1 VARFLICTKSAPGHV
16 NPGLPVAR
24 ELVARGNEVRWYTG
38 TAFRRRVEETGA
50 RWVPVR
56 AAPDF
61 FGRDSAADFKR
72 RVDPA
77 ADALRGLA
85 ALRFDLKHLCHDVA
99 ALEFEDVSAVLQDAP
114 ADVVITDPT
123 VLGGIYACERE
134 GLRRA
139 VLGISIL
146 ACRSLDTGPTFG
158 TKPRR
163 GPIGRLRNRLL
174 YALVDLALMRD
185 VTRYGDRI
193 REQLGL
199 PPSGLDFFDI
209 ALAGCDLWLQ
219 PTTPEFEYPR
229 SDLPGTVRF
238 IGPLLPAAPGL
249 FDPPAWWGDLQGGRP
264 VVLVT
269 QGTAR
274 GDPEELILPTLR
286 ALAADDCL
294 MVATTAGSPLPSD
307 LPANA
312 RAEEFLSYH
321 HLLPH
326 ADVLVTNAGY
336 GGVHFALAYGV
347 PIVCAG
353 RTEEKPEICAR
364 VAWAGVG
371 IDLRR
376 HTPKPARIRRA
387 VRRVL
392 RDPRYRHR
400 ARELGAG
407 FARCDAAGA
416 AADLL
421 ENLARSAG
429 DARGPVRASPRA

>member
-1 VARFLICTKSAPGHV
+1 VARFLICTKPAPAHV

-123 VLGGIYACERE
+123 VLGDIYACERE

-269 QGTAR
+269 H
-274 GDPEELILPTLR
+274 
-286 ALAADDCL
+286 
-294 MVATTAGSPLPSD
+294 V
-307 LPANA
+307 
-312 RAEEFLSYH
+312 
-321 HLLPH
+321 
-326 ADVLVTNAGY
+326 DVLVTNAGY

-392 RDPRYRHR
+392 RDPRYRRR
-400 ARELGAG
+400 ARELGAS

>member
-1 VARFLICTKSAPGHV
+1 VARFLICTKPAPGHV
-16 NPGLPVAR
+16 NPALPVAR
-24 ELVARGNEVRWYTG
+24 ELVGRGHEVRWYTG
-38 TAFRRRVEETGA
+38 TAFRKRVEETGA
-50 RWVPVR
+50 RWIPVR

-61 FGRDSAADFKR
+61 FGRDSAAEFKR

-77 ADALRGLA
+77 ADRLRGLA

-99 ALEFEDVSAVLQDAP
+99 ACEFEDVSAELRDAP

-123 VLGGIYACERE
+123 VIGAIYACERE
-134 GLRRA
+134 GLPRA

-146 ACRSLDTGPTFG
+146 ACRSLDTGPTLG
-158 TKPRR
+158 LKPRR
-163 GPIGRLRNRLL
+163 GPVGRLRNRLL

-193 REQLGL
+193 RGQLGL
-199 PPSGLDFFDI
+199 PPTGLSFFDI

-219 PTTPEFEYPR
+219 PTTPDFEYPR
-229 SDLPGTVRF
+229 SDLPGAVRF
-238 IGPLLPAAPGL
+238 IGPLLPALPER
-249 FDPPAWWGDLQGGRP
+249 FDPPAWWGDLEAGRP

-274 GDPEELILPTLR
+274 GDPAELILPTLR
-286 ALAADDCL
+286 ALAGEDL
-294 MVATTAGSPLPSD
+294 LVVATTAGSLLPSD

-312 RAEEFLSYH
+312 RVEDFLSYH

-326 ADVLVTNAGY
+326 VDVLVTNAGY

-364 VAWAGVG
+364 IAWAGVG

-392 RDPRYRHR
+392 GDPRYRRR
-400 ARELGAG
+400 AREIGEG
-407 FARCDAAGA
+407 FARFDAAPT

-421 ENLARSAG
+421 EHLARSARP
-429 DARGPVRASPRA
+429 ARADSRATPGA